1 VSNIPILPPT
11 PRNGLLALTLPT
23 FVALG
28 MGIGTGMIHALQPS
42 SSPIVKCVQ
51 PQTYTLDKYNRL
63 KIGMSQT
70 EVEFILQTG
79 IEESRSD
86 SEAKFKWENPEDG
99 SSIHA
104 VFQKDKLTRKAQVGM
119 SLSHAYCK

>member
-1 VSNIPILPPT
+1 MLPPT
-11 PRNGLLALTLPT
+11 PRNRLLALMLSAIA
-23 FVALG
+23 ALG
-28 MGIGTGMIHALQPS
+28 MGIGTGVIHTLQQS

-51 PQTYTLDKYNRL
+51 PQTYTLDQYNRL

-86 SEAKFKWENPEDG
+86 SEAKFKWENPDG

-104 VFQKDKLTRKAQVGM
+104 VFQKDKLKHKSQAEM
-119 SLSHAYCK
+119 SLSHADCK